1 MLCSKAVAPIMQQQ
15 GQGRIVD
22 IASVTGSPTKI
33 LVYCITPGYLEGT
46 RATDNLAPEFR
57 VQAREGSCL
66 KKAAD
71 MAATPG
77 LVQFDV
83 GAQLLF

>member
-1 MLCSKAVAPIMQQQ
+1 MPCSKAVAPIMQQQ

-22 IASVTGSPTKI
+22 IASVAGSSPKI
-33 LVYCITPGYLEGT
+33 LVNCIAPGYLEGT
-46 RATDNLAPEFR
+46 RATDSLAAEFR
-57 VQAREGSCL
+57 VHAREGSFL

-71 MAATPG
+71 MAATRG